1 MPIFRQSNHPTCL
14 PRVSPRFSCAVSAFL
29 CTLLLMLAS
38 PAFAQEATVSP
49 EAELV
54 SFSREEKQ
62 DALRQIPFRQ
72 LRQQDQNRVS
82 EVVKDPSI
90 FRRLPV
96 QVIDC
101 DPELYAF
108 LVSYPEVVV
117 NIWELMG
124 ITNVQVQRRSPTSF
138 HANDGAGTV
147 SNVDI
152 IYADGQTNIF
162 FAQGYY
168 EGPLA
173 PKRIMAN
180 CVLVLQSG
188 YTNAAE
194 GKSFVSNRLDVF
206 VKFESR
212 GADFLARTLHP
223 LIGKTADFNFAETSS
238 FIGKISKNAQDN
250 VTGMHNLAG
259 RLEKVDPTVRKQFS
273 DVVTRVYQRKV
284 IADRGLQQQLTQ
296 QGEEEPLPLAA
307 ATVSEPALLPSG
319 NQTLAAKPLE
329 RVAVEPQTEGDS
341 SVALGPV
348 PRKRFAELR
357 R

>member
-1 MPIFRQSNHPTCL
+1 MTGAVLVIGLLQ
-14 PRVSPRFSCAVSAFL
+14 VSAVN
-29 CTLLLMLAS
+29 
-38 PAFAQEATVSP
+38 AQQSD
-49 EAELV
+49 AELV

-62 DALRQIPFRQ
+62 DALRQIPFAQMRP
-72 LRQQDQNRVS
+72 QDQNRVS

-101 DPELYAF
+101 DPEIYAF

-124 ITNVQVQRRSPTSF
+124 ITNVHVQRLSPTSF

-152 IYADGQTNIF
+152 VYADGETNIF
-162 FAQGYY
+162 FAEGYY

-173 PKRIMAN
+173 PTKILAN

-188 YTNAAE
+188 YTKATE
-194 GKSFVSNRLDVF
+194 GQSFVSNRLDVF

-223 LIGKTADFNFAETSS
+223 LIGKTADYNFAETSS
-238 FIGKISKNAQDN
+238 FIGKISQNAEDN
-250 VTGMHNLAG
+250 VIGMHNLVS
-259 RLEKVDPTVRKQFS
+259 RLQKVDPTIRKQFG

-284 IADRGLQQQLTQ
+284 VAERGIQQQFTKTPD
-296 QGEEEPLPLAA
+296 EEPLPLAA
-307 ATVSEPALLPSG
+307 APVQEPALLP
-319 NQTLAAKPLE
+319 QQPEQLAMRPLE
-329 RVAVEPQTEGDS
+329 PVVTQDAMEDAS
-341 SVALGPV
+341 SNSLGLV

>member
-1 MPIFRQSNHPTCL
+1 MPIFENSNTPACLLGSVLRSWTYLAGVVLVIGLLPTS
-14 PRVSPRFSCAVSAFL
+14 VVN
-29 CTLLLMLAS
+29 
-38 PAFAQEATVSP
+38 AQGS

-54 SFSREEKQ
+54 SFSREDKQ
-62 DALRQIPFRQ
+62 DALRQIPFMQ
-72 LRQQDQNRVS
+72 LRPQDQNRVS
-82 EVVKDPSI
+82 QVVKDPSI

-101 DPELYAF
+101 DPEIYAF

-124 ITNVQVQRRSPTSF
+124 ITNVHVKRLSPTSF

-152 IYADGQTNIF
+152 VYADGETNIF
-162 FAQGYY
+162 FAEGYY

-173 PKRIMAN
+173 PTRILAN

-188 YTNAAE
+188 YTKAAQGE
-194 GKSFVSNRLDVF
+194 SFVSNRLDVF

-212 GADFLARTLHP
+212 GADLLARTLHP
-223 LIGKTADFNFAETSS
+223 LIGKTADYNFAETSS
-238 FIGKISKNAQDN
+238 FIGKISKNAEDN
-250 VTGMHNLAG
+250 VTGMHNLVS
-259 RLEKVDPTVRKQFS
+259 RLEKVDPAVRKQFG

-284 IADRGLQQQLTQ
+284 VAERGVQQQFVKVP
-296 QGEEEPLPLAA
+296 EEEPLPLAA
-307 ATVSEPALLPSG
+307 APVREPALLPE
-319 NQTLAAKPLE
+319 QPMHTPLRPLE
-329 RVAVEPQTEGDS
+329 PPVTQQVIEGTASTELS
-341 SVALGPV
+341 SI

>member
-1 MPIFRQSNHPTCL
+1 MPIFRNTTTPTCL
-14 PRVSPRFSCAVSAFL
+14 LGSMLRSWAFVAGLVLVIGLLQASAVQ
-29 CTLLLMLAS
+29 
-38 PAFAQEATVSP
+38 AQEA

-54 SFSREEKQ
+54 SFSREDRQ
-62 DALRQIPFRQ
+62 DALRLIPFAQMRP
-72 LRQQDQNRVS
+72 QDQNRVS
-82 EVVKDPSI
+82 QVVKDPSI

-101 DPELYAF
+101 DPEIYAF

-124 ITNVQVQRRSPTSF
+124 ITNVHVKRMSPTSF

-152 IYADGQTNIF
+152 VYADGETNIF
-162 FAQGYY
+162 FAEGYY

-173 PKRIMAN
+173 PTKILAN

-188 YTNAAE
+188 YTKAAQGE
-194 GKSFVSNRLDVF
+194 SFVSNRLDVF

-212 GADFLARTLHP
+212 GADLLARTLHP
-223 LIGKTADFNFAETSS
+223 LIGKTADYNFAETSS
-238 FIGKISKNAQDN
+238 FIGKISQNAEDN
-250 VTGMHNLAG
+250 VTGMHNLVS
-259 RLEKVDPTVRKQFS
+259 RLQKVDPAVRKQFG

-284 IADRGLQQQLTQ
+284 VAERGVQQKFATTPD
-296 QGEEEPLPLAA
+296 EEPLPLAA
-307 ATVSEPALLPSG
+307 APVQEPALLPDSAE
-319 NQTLAAKPLE
+319 QIALRPLE
-329 RVAVEPQTEGDS
+329 PAVTQEAVEDTAS
-341 SVALGPV
+341 ISVGSI

>member
-1 MPIFRQSNHPTCL
+1 MPIFRNSNTPTCL
-14 PRVSPRFSCAVSAFL
+14 LGSVLRSWTCLAGL
-29 CTLLLMLAS
+29 CVIFGLMQAS
-38 PAFAQEATVSP
+38 SVQAQEA

-54 SFSREEKQ
+54 SFSREDKQ
-62 DALRQIPFRQ
+62 DALRQIPFTQ
-72 LRQQDQNRVS
+72 LRPQDQNRVS
-82 EVVKDPSI
+82 QVVKDPSI

-101 DPELYAF
+101 DPEIYAF

-124 ITNVQVQRRSPTSF
+124 ITNVHVKRLSPTSF

-152 IYADGQTNIF
+152 VYADGETNIF
-162 FAQGYY
+162 FAEGYY

-173 PKRIMAN
+173 PTRILAN

-188 YTNAAE
+188 YTKAAQGE
-194 GKSFVSNRLDVF
+194 SFVSNRLDVF

-212 GADFLARTLHP
+212 GADLLARTLHP
-223 LIGKTADFNFAETSS
+223 LIGKTADYNFAETSS
-238 FIGKISKNAQDN
+238 FIGKISQNAEDN
-250 VTGMHNLAG
+250 VTGMHNLVS
-259 RLEKVDPTVRKQFS
+259 RLEKVDPVVRKQFG

-284 IADRGLQQQLTQ
+284 VAERGVQHQFAKTPD
-296 QGEEEPLPLAA
+296 EEPLPLAA
-307 ATVSEPALLPSG
+307 APVQEPALLPD
-319 NQTLAAKPLE
+319 QPVHAPLRPLE
-329 RVAVEPQTEGDS
+329 PAVTQQVTEDTTTS
-341 SVALGPV
+341 SLSSI

>member
-1 MPIFRQSNHPTCL
+1 MGLL
-14 PRVSPRFSCAVSAFL
+14 P
-29 CTLLLMLAS
+29 AS
-38 PAFAQEATVSP
+38 LVNAQQV

-54 SFSREEKQ
+54 SFSREDKQ
-62 DALRQIPFRQ
+62 DALRKIPLAQMRP
-72 LRQQDQNRVS
+72 QDQNRVS
-82 EVVKDPSI
+82 QVVKDPSI

-101 DPELYAF
+101 DPEIYSF

-124 ITNVQVQRRSPTSF
+124 ITNVQVRRLSPTSF

-152 IYADGQTNIF
+152 VYADGETNIF
-162 FAQGYY
+162 FAEGYY

-173 PKRIMAN
+173 PGKILAN

-188 YTNAAE
+188 YTKA
-194 GKSFVSNRLDVF
+194 GQGQSYVSNRLDVF

-212 GADFLARTLHP
+212 GADLLARTLHP
-223 LIGKTADFNFAETSS
+223 LIGKTADYNFAETSS
-238 FIGKISKNAQDN
+238 FIGKISKNAEDN
-250 VTGMHNLAG
+250 VIGMHNLVS
-259 RLEKVDPTVRKQFS
+259 RLEKVDPTVRKQFG

-284 IADRGLQQQLTQ
+284 VAERGVQQQFAKVPD
-296 QGEEEPLPLAA
+296 EEPLPLAA
-307 ATVSEPALLPSG
+307 APVQEPALLP
-319 NQTLAAKPLE
+319 QQPEQMALRPLE
-329 RVAVEPQTEGDS
+329 PAVTEEAVIDTAS
-341 SVALGPV
+341 SSLGSI

>member
-1 MPIFRQSNHPTCL
+1 MRSWFLLAALVLAVGFLQA
-14 PRVSPRFSCAVSAFL
+14 SPVSA
-29 CTLLLMLAS
+29 
-38 PAFAQEATVSP
+38 QQP

-54 SFSREEKQ
+54 SFSREDKQ
-62 DALRQIPFRQ
+62 DALQKIPFAQ
-72 LRQQDQNRVS
+72 LRPQDQNRVS

-101 DPELYAF
+101 DPEIYAF

-117 NIWELMG
+117 NIWEIMG
-124 ITNVQVQRRSPTSF
+124 ITNVHVRRMSPTSF

-152 IYADGQTNIF
+152 VYADGQTNIF
-162 FAQGYY
+162 FAEGYY

-173 PKRIMAN
+173 PGKILAN

-188 YTNAAE
+188 YTKAAQGE
-194 GKSFVSNRLDVF
+194 SFVSNRLDVF

-223 LIGKTADFNFAETSS
+223 LIGKTADYNFAETSS
-238 FIGKISKNAQDN
+238 FIGKISKNAEDN
-250 VTGMHNLAG
+250 VTGMHNLVA
-259 RLEKVDPTVRKQFS
+259 RLNKVDPAVRKQFG

-284 IADRGLQQQLTQ
+284 VAERGVQQQFAKTPD
-296 QGEEEPLPLAA
+296 EEPLPLAA
-307 ATVSEPALLPSG
+307 APVQEPALLPNG
-319 NQTLAAKPLE
+319 LDQPEQLALRPLE
-329 RVAVEPQTEGDS
+329 PVVTQEAVKETAGES
-341 SVALGPV
+341 LGSI
-348 PRKRFAELR
+348 PRKRYAELR

>member
-1 MPIFRQSNHPTCL
+1 M
-14 PRVSPRFSCAVSAFL
+14 SPLKAD
-29 CTLLLMLAS
+29 
-38 PAFAQEATVSP
+38 EP

-54 SFSREEKQ
+54 SFGREEKQ
-62 DALRQIPFRQ
+62 DALRKIPFSQ
-72 LRQQDQNRVS
+72 LRPQDQNRVS
-82 EVVKDPSI
+82 QVVKDPSI

-101 DPELYAF
+101 DPEIYAF

-124 ITNVQVQRRSPTSF
+124 ITSVHVQRVSPTTF

-152 IYADGQTNIF
+152 VYADGETNIF

-173 PKRIMAN
+173 PTKIVAN

-188 YTNAAE
+188 YTKAAQ
-194 GKSFVSNRLDVF
+194 GQTFVSNRLDVF

-223 LIGKTADFNFAETSS
+223 LIGKTADYNFAETSS
-238 FIGKISKNAQDN
+238 FIGKISRNAEDN
-250 VTGMHNLAG
+250 VTGMHNMVS
-259 RLEKVDPTVRKQFS
+259 RLQKVDPTVRKQFGE
-273 DVVTRVYQRKV
+273 VVTRVYQRKV
-284 IADRGLQQQLTQ
+284 VAERGVQQQFDNTPDD
-296 QGEEEPLPLAA
+296 EPLPLAA
-307 ATVSEPALLPSG
+307 APVREPALLPK
-319 NQTLAAKPLE
+319 QPE
-329 RVAVEPQTEGDS
+329 Q
-341 SVALGPV
+341 VALRPIEPAVPEEDAASSSLGAI

>member
-1 MPIFRQSNHPTCL
+1 MPIFRNSNTPACL
-14 PRVSPRFSCAVSAFL
+14 LESLLRSWSCLAG
-29 CTLLLMLAS
+29 LLLLIGSLHAPLAY
-38 PAFAQEATVSP
+38 AQQN

-54 SFSREEKQ
+54 SFSREEKK
-62 DALRQIPFRQ
+62 DALRKIPFSQ
-72 LRQQDQNRVS
+72 LRPQDQNRVS
-82 EVVKDPSI
+82 HVVKDPSI

-101 DPELYAF
+101 DPEIYAF

-124 ITNVQVQRRSPTSF
+124 ITNVQVKRLGPSSF
-138 HANDGAGTV
+138 HADDGAGTV

-152 IYADGQTNIF
+152 VYADGETNIF
-162 FAQGYY
+162 FAEGYY

-173 PKRIMAN
+173 PKKILAN

-188 YTNAAE
+188 YTKAAE
-194 GKSFVSNRLDVF
+194 GESFVSNRLDVF
-206 VKFESR
+206 VKFESL

-223 LIGKTADFNFAETSS
+223 LIGKTADYNFAETSS
-238 FIGKISKNAQDN
+238 FIGKISRNAEDN
-250 VTGMHNLAG
+250 VHGMQHLVA
-259 RLEKVDPTVRKQFS
+259 RLQKVDPTVRKQFG

-284 IADRGLQQQLTQ
+284 VAERGIQQQFADAQ
-296 QGEEEPLPLAA
+296 EEEPLPLAA
-307 ATVSEPALLPSG
+307 APVQEPALLKEQDPPE
-319 NQTLAAKPLE
+319 QLALRPLE
-329 RVAVEPQTEGDS
+329 PLVTPDAAGENASD
-341 SVALGPV
+341 ALGSI

>member
-1 MPIFRQSNHPTCL
+1 MPIFRNTATPTCL
-14 PRVSPRFSCAVSAFL
+14 LGSNL
-29 CTLLLMLAS
+29 CSWICIAGVVLVIGLLPTTALN
-38 PAFAQEATVSP
+38 AQEV

-54 SFSREEKQ
+54 SFGREEKQ
-62 DALRQIPFRQ
+62 DALRQIPFSQMRP
-72 LRQQDQNRVS
+72 QDQNRVS
-82 EVVKDPSI
+82 HVVKDPSI

-101 DPELYAF
+101 DPEIYAF

-124 ITNVQVQRRSPTSF
+124 ITNVQVQRLSPTSF

-152 IYADGQTNIF
+152 VYADGETNIF
-162 FAQGYY
+162 FAEGYY

-173 PKRIMAN
+173 PKKILAN

-188 YTNAAE
+188 YTKAAQ
-194 GKSFVSNRLDVF
+194 GQSFVSNRLDVF

-223 LIGKTADFNFAETSS
+223 LIGKTADYNFAETSS
-238 FIGKISKNAQDN
+238 FIGKISKNAEDN
-250 VTGMHNLAG
+250 VTGMHNMVS

-284 IADRGLQQQLTQ
+284 VAERGIQQQFVKTPD
-296 QGEEEPLPLAA
+296 EEPLPLAA
-307 ATVSEPALLPSG
+307 GPVQEPALLPEQSE
-319 NQTLAAKPLE
+319 QVALRPLE
-329 RVAVEPQTEGDS
+329 PAVTQDVTEETVS
-341 SVALGPV
+341 SALGSI

>member
-1 MPIFRQSNHPTCL
+1 MPIFRNSTTPTCL
-14 PRVSPRFSCAVSAFL
+14 LGSILRSWTCFAGVILVFG
-29 CTLLLMLAS
+29 LLQAS
-38 PAFAQEATVSP
+38 TGNAQEA

-54 SFSREEKQ
+54 SFSREDKQ
-62 DALRQIPFRQ
+62 DALRLIPFGQ
-72 LRQQDQNRVS
+72 MKPLDQNRVS
-82 EVVKDPSI
+82 QVVKDPSI

-101 DPELYAF
+101 DPEIYAF

-124 ITNVQVQRRSPTSF
+124 ITNVQVRRLSPTSF

-152 IYADGQTNIF
+152 VYADGQTNIF
-162 FAQGYY
+162 FAEGYY

-173 PKRIMAN
+173 PKKILAN

-188 YTNAAE
+188 YTKAAQGE
-194 GKSFVSNRLDVF
+194 SFVSNRLDVF

-223 LIGKTADFNFAETSS
+223 LIGKTADYNFAETSS
-238 FIGKISKNAQDN
+238 FIGKISKNAEDN
-250 VTGMHNLAG
+250 VNGMHNLVS
-259 RLEKVDPTVRKQFS
+259 RLQKVDPTVRKQFG

-284 IADRGLQQQLTQ
+284 VAERGIQQQFAKAEEE
-296 QGEEEPLPLAA
+296 EEEPLPLAA
-307 ATVSEPALLPSG
+307 APVQEPALLPE
-319 NQTLAAKPLE
+319 QPEQVALRPLE
-329 RVAVEPQTEGDS
+329 PAVTEEAVEETAS
-341 SVALGPV
+341 TSLGSI

>member
-1 MPIFRQSNHPTCL
+1 MPIFRNTTTPA
-14 PRVSPRFSCAVSAFL
+14 R
-29 CTLLLMLAS
+29 LLGTILRSWTYLAGLALVLAS
-38 PAFAQEATVSP
+38 LQASGVHAQQA

-54 SFSREEKQ
+54 SFSREDKQ
-62 DALRQIPFRQ
+62 DALRQIPFGQ
-72 LRQQDQNRVS
+72 LRPQDQNRVS
-82 EVVKDPSI
+82 EVVKNPSI

-101 DPELYAF
+101 DPEIYAF

-124 ITNVQVQRRSPTSF
+124 ITTVQVQRLGPTSF

-152 IYADGQTNIF
+152 IYADGETNIF
-162 FAQGYY
+162 FAEGYY

-173 PKRIMAN
+173 PKRILAN

-188 YTNAAE
+188 YTKATQ
-194 GKSFVSNRLDVF
+194 GKSFVSNRLDVY

-223 LIGKTADFNFAETSS
+223 LIGKTADYNFAETSS
-238 FIGKISKNAQDN
+238 FIGKISKNAEDN
-250 VTGMHNLAG
+250 VNGMQNLVT
-259 RLEKVDPTVRKQFS
+259 RLQKVDPTVRKQFG

-284 IADRGLQQQLTQ
+284 VAERGVQQRFAESQ
-296 QGEEEPLPLAA
+296 EKEPLPLAA
-307 ATVSEPALLPSG
+307 APVQEPALLPQQS
-319 NQTLAAKPLE
+319 QE
-329 RVAVEPQTEGDS
+329 
-341 SVALGPV
+341 VALRPIETTVPGETADDDAAISLGSI

>member
-1 MPIFRQSNHPTCL
+1 MPIFRNSTTPTCL
-14 PRVSPRFSCAVSAFL
+14 LGSILR
-29 CTLLLMLAS
+29 LLALVLVVGVLPAS
-38 PAFAQEATVSP
+38 VVDAQEV

-54 SFSREEKQ
+54 SFSREDKQ
-62 DALRQIPFRQ
+62 DAMRLIPFTQMRP
-72 LRQQDQNRVS
+72 QDQNRVS
-82 EVVKDPSI
+82 QVVKDPSI

-101 DPELYAF
+101 DPEIYAF

-124 ITNVQVQRRSPTSF
+124 ITNVQVRRMGPTSF

-152 IYADGQTNIF
+152 VYADGETNIF
-162 FAQGYY
+162 FAEGYY

-173 PKRIMAN
+173 PGKILAN

-188 YTNAAE
+188 YTKA
-194 GKSFVSNRLDVF
+194 GQGQSYVSNRLDVF

-212 GADFLARTLHP
+212 GADLLARTLHP
-223 LIGKTADFNFAETSS
+223 LIGKTADYNFAETSS
-238 FIGKISKNAQDN
+238 FIGKISKNAEDN
-250 VTGMHNLAG
+250 VTGMHNLVS
-259 RLEKVDPTVRKQFS
+259 RLQKIDPTVRKQFG

-284 IADRGLQQQLTQ
+284 VAERGVQQQFAKVPD
-296 QGEEEPLPLAA
+296 EDPLPLAA
-307 ATVSEPALLPSG
+307 APVQEPALLPKEPE
-319 NQTLAAKPLE
+319 QIALRPLE
-329 RVAVEPQTEGDS
+329 PAVTEEAVIDTAS
-341 SVALGPV
+341 SSSLGSI